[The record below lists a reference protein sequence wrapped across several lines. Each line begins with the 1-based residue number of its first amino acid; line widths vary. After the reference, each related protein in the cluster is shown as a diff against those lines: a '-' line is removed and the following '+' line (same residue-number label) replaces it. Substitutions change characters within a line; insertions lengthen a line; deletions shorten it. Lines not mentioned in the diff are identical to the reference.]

1 MKLAYHIPSGVL
13 CNAELSALY
22 PDWTPEKIHGKT
34 GISERH
40 VAAVGE
46 TASDL
51 AEQAARKLFSECG
64 VAPADID
71 YVLFCTQSPD
81 YRLPTS
87 ACLLQHRLGLPK
99 SIGALD
105 FNLGCSG
112 FVYGLSLAK
121 GLVAGRMARNVLLLT
136 GETYTKYIHPQDRSV
151 RTIFGDG
158 ASATLVDE
166 DAARRLGEFVFGT
179 DGSGADWLKVPN
191 GGARHAVDPRAEER
205 TDRSGGRRTDN
216 DLFMSGV
223 DIFRFTLDVVPRALD
238 ELCRR
243 NGITRDDIDLYV
255 FHQANAFMLET
266 IRTVTRIPCERFV
279 VDLEDVGNT
288 VSASIPIALVRA
300 EASGR
305 LRPGMRVALMGFGV
319 GLSWCATL
327 VDW

>member
-1 MKLAYHIPSGVL
+1 MKMAYHIPAGIL
-13 CNAELSALY
+13 RNDELSALY
-22 PDWTPEKIHGKT
+22 PDWPPEKIRGKT

-40 VAAVGE
+40 VAAAGE
-46 TASDL
+46 TAGDL
-51 AEQAARKLFSECG
+51 AEQAARRLFSERD
-64 VAPADID
+64 VTPDAVD

-81 YRLPTS
+81 YRLPTT
-87 ACLLQHRLGLPK
+87 ACLLQHRLGLSK
-99 SIGALD
+99 SVGALD

-166 DAARRLGEFVFGT
+166 EAARRLGSFVFGT

-191 GGARHAVDPRAEER
+191 GGARHAIDPQPEER
-205 TDRSGGRRTDN
+205 TDRLGGRRTDN

-223 DIFRFTLDVVPRALD
+223 DIFRFTLDAVPRALD

-243 NGITRDDIDLYV
+243 NDITRDDIDLYV

-266 IRTVTRIPCERFV
+266 VRTVARIPRERFV